1 MHVIHIMDKSAVG
14 LRGRSQSTKQLI
26 PASFS
31 CILTPKTASIYKIL
45 MWSFG
50 RDENI
55 LGYSK
60 HGQRSNDPVVKKP
73 YTSSFMALHH
83 YTPTSDYHQ
92 SPVILKRLTFSI
104 YRCTHHASFPLE
116 GMHLLHA
123 STSPKCDNASKN
135 YSVGFCERD
144 TSCALS
150 YIASDHPFL
159 ICQSFSY
166 DDFLSGILQR
176 HSFCRFISTI

>member
-1 MHVIHIMDKSAVG
+1 
-14 LRGRSQSTKQLI
+14 
-26 PASFS
+26 
-31 CILTPKTASIYKIL
+31 
-45 MWSFG
+45 
-50 RDENI
+50 
-55 LGYSK
+55 
-60 HGQRSNDPVVKKP
+60 
-73 YTSSFMALHH
+73 MALHH

-92 SPVILKRLTFSI
+92 LPVILKRLTFSI

-135 YSVGFCERD
+135 YSVGFCERN

-159 ICQSFSY
+159 IRQSFSY

-176 HSFCRFISTI
+176 HSFFRFISTV